1 MTIIS
6 KLNIMKN
13 IIYVL
18 CSLIL
23 IGIGVGMMKGEVQ
36 EVIYFADP
44 LNEIV
49 FTMLMFMSSIL
60 VLCNLELKSK

>member
-36 EVIYFADP
+36 EVIHFADP
-44 LNEIV
+44 LIEIV

-60 VLCNLELKSK
+60 VLSNLKFKSK

>member
-36 EVIYFADP
+36 EVIHFADP

-60 VLCNLELKSK
+60 VLSNLKFKSK